1 MADNL
6 LVAFNQSDASELL
19 SLIGEK
25 ALRGGAIANADRM
38 QADCLIGVAK
48 TTITARAGAVLGTG
62 EVYVKYIDD
71 ANTLQ
76 DLYEVD
82 VVNMGSAIAI
92 GAYLWILGIIMMIK
106 YTRGGLLG
114 VLVRRRP
121 MISFNRK

>member
-1 MADNL
+1 MADL

-25 ALRGGAIANADRM
+25 ALRGGAIADADRM

-48 TTITARAGAVLGTG
+48 TAITARAGAVLGTG

-92 GAYLWILGIIMMIK
+92 GAYVKIFRVGSNLS
-106 YTRGGLLG
+106 
-114 VLVRRRP
+114 VVEVC
-121 MISFNRK
+121 

>member
-1 MADNL
+1 MADL

-25 ALRGGAIANADRM
+25 ALRGGVIADADRM

-71 ANTLQ
+71 ADTLQ

-92 GAYLWILGIIMMIK
+92 GAYVKIFRVGSNLS
-106 YTRGGLLG
+106 
-114 VLVRRRP
+114 VVEVC
-121 MISFNRK
+121 

>member
-1 MADNL
+1 MAEL

-25 ALRGGAIANADRM
+25 ALRGGAIADADRM

-82 VVNMGSAIAI
+82 VVNMGSVIAI
-92 GAYLWILGIIMMIK
+92 GAYVKIFRVG
-106 YTRGGLLG
+106 
-114 VLVRRRP
+114 
-121 MISFNRK
+121 NRLSVVEVC

>member
-1 MADNL
+1 MADL

-19 SLIGEK
+19 SLLGEK
-25 ALRGGAIANADRM
+25 ALRGGAIADADRM

-62 EVYVKYIDD
+62 EVYVKYIDN

-92 GAYLWILGIIMMIK
+92 GAYVKIFRVGSNLS
-106 YTRGGLLG
+106 
-114 VLVRRRP
+114 VVEVC
-121 MISFNRK
+121 

>member
-1 MADNL
+1 MADL

-25 ALRGGAIANADRM
+25 ALRGGAIADADRM

-82 VVNMGSAIAI
+82 VVNMGAPIAI
-92 GAYLWILGIIMMIK
+92 GAYVKIFRVGSNLS
-106 YTRGGLLG
+106 
-114 VLVRRRP
+114 VVEVC
-121 MISFNRK
+121 

>member
-1 MADNL
+1 MMAEL

-25 ALRGGAIANADRM
+25 ALRGGAIADADRM

-48 TTITARAGAVLGTG
+48 TTITARAGAVLGAG

-92 GAYLWILGIIMMIK
+92 GAYVKIFRVGSNLS
-106 YTRGGLLG
+106 
-114 VLVRRRP
+114 VVEVC
-121 MISFNRK
+121 

>member
-1 MADNL
+1 MADL

-25 ALRGGAIANADRM
+25 ALRGGAIADADRM

-62 EVYVKYIDD
+62 EVYVKYIDN
-71 ANTLQ
+71 ASTLQ

-92 GAYLWILGIIMMIK
+92 GAYVKIFRVGSNLS
-106 YTRGGLLG
+106 
-114 VLVRRRP
+114 VVEVC
-121 MISFNRK
+121 

>member
-1 MADNL
+1 MADL

-25 ALRGGAIANADRM
+25 ALRGGAIADADRM

-62 EVYVKYIDD
+62 EVYVKYIDE

-92 GAYLWILGIIMMIK
+92 GAYVKIFRVGSRLS
-106 YTRGGLLG
+106 
-114 VLVRRRP
+114 VVEVC
-121 MISFNRK
+121 

>member
-1 MADNL
+1 M
-6 LVAFNQSDASELL
+6 LVAFNESDASELL

-25 ALRGGAIANADRM
+25 ALRGGAIADADRM

-71 ANTLQ
+71 SNTLQ

-92 GAYLWILGIIMMIK
+92 GAYVKIFRVGSSLS
-106 YTRGGLLG
+106 
-114 VLVRRRP
+114 VVEVC
-121 MISFNRK
+121 

>member
-1 MADNL
+1 MADL

-25 ALRGGAIANADRM
+25 ALRGGAIADADRM

-71 ANTLQ
+71 SNTLQ

-92 GAYLWILGIIMMIK
+92 GAYVKIFRVGSNLS
-106 YTRGGLLG
+106 
-114 VLVRRRP
+114 VVEVC
-121 MISFNRK
+121 

>member
-1 MADNL
+1 MADL

-25 ALRGGAIANADRM
+25 ALRGGAIADADRM

-48 TTITARAGAVLGTG
+48 TTITARAGATLGTG

-92 GAYLWILGIIMMIK
+92 GAYVKIFRVG
-106 YTRGGLLG
+106 
-114 VLVRRRP
+114 
-121 MISFNRK
+121 NRLSVVEVC

>member
-1 MADNL
+1 MADL

-25 ALRGGAIANADRM
+25 ALRGGAIADADRM

-48 TTITARAGAVLGTG
+48 TTITARAGATLGTG
-62 EVYVKYIDD
+62 EVYVKYIDN

-92 GAYLWILGIIMMIK
+92 GAYVKIFRVGSNLS
-106 YTRGGLLG
+106 
-114 VLVRRRP
+114 VVEVC
-121 MISFNRK
+121 

>member
-1 MADNL
+1 MADL

-25 ALRGGAIANADRM
+25 ALRGGAIADADRM

-48 TTITARAGAVLGTG
+48 TTITARAGAALGTG

-92 GAYLWILGIIMMIK
+92 GAYVKIFRVGSNLS
-106 YTRGGLLG
+106 
-114 VLVRRRP
+114 VVEVC
-121 MISFNRK
+121 

>member
-1 MADNL
+1 MADL

-25 ALRGGAIANADRM
+25 ALRGGAVADADRM
-38 QADCLIGVAK
+38 QADCLIGVSK

-92 GAYLWILGIIMMIK
+92 GAYVKIFRVGSNLS
-106 YTRGGLLG
+106 
-114 VLVRRRP
+114 VVEVC
-121 MISFNRK
+121 

>member
-1 MADNL
+1 MADL

-25 ALRGGAIANADRM
+25 ALRGGAIADADRM

-48 TTITARAGAVLGTG
+48 TTITARAGATLGTG

-71 ANTLQ
+71 SNTLQ

-92 GAYLWILGIIMMIK
+92 GAYVKIFRVGSNLS
-106 YTRGGLLG
+106 
-114 VLVRRRP
+114 VVEVC
-121 MISFNRK
+121 

>member
-1 MADNL
+1 MAENL

-25 ALRGGAIANADRM
+25 ALRGGAIADADRM

-62 EVYVKYIDD
+62 EVYVKYIDN

-76 DLYEVD
+76 DLYEVK

-92 GAYLWILGIIMMIK
+92 GAYVKIFRVGSNLS
-106 YTRGGLLG
+106 
-114 VLVRRRP
+114 VVEVC
-121 MISFNRK
+121 

>member
-1 MADNL
+1 MADEL
-6 LVAFNQSDASELL
+6 LVAFNQSDASELIK
-19 SLIGEK
+19 LIG
-25 ALRGGAIANADRM
+25 GGAILGGIASDADKM

-92 GAYLWILGIIMMIK
+92 GAYVKIFRVGSNLS
-106 YTRGGLLG
+106 
-114 VLVRRRP
+114 VVEVC
-121 MISFNRK
+121 

>member
-62 EVYVKYIDD
+62 EVYVKYIDNS
-71 ANTLQ
+71 NTLQ

-92 GAYLWILGIIMMIK
+92 GAYVKIFRVGSNLS
-106 YTRGGLLG
+106 
-114 VLVRRRP
+114 VVEVC
-121 MISFNRK
+121 

>member
-1 MADNL
+1 MADL

-25 ALRGGAIANADRM
+25 ALRGGAIADADRM

-92 GAYLWILGIIMMIK
+92 GAYVKIFRVGSNLS
-106 YTRGGLLG
+106 
-114 VLVRRRP
+114 VVEVC
-121 MISFNRK
+121 

>member
-62 EVYVKYIDD
+62 EVYVKYIDN

-92 GAYLWILGIIMMIK
+92 GAYVKIFRVGSNLS
-106 YTRGGLLG
+106 
-114 VLVRRRP
+114 VVEVC
-121 MISFNRK
+121 

>member
-1 MADNL
+1 MADL

-19 SLIGEK
+19 SIIGEK
-25 ALRGGAIANADRM
+25 ALRGGAVADADRM

-62 EVYVKYIDD
+62 DVYVKYIDD

-76 DLYEVD
+76 DLYEVK

-92 GAYLWILGIIMMIK
+92 GAYVKIFRVGSNLS
-106 YTRGGLLG
+106 
-114 VLVRRRP
+114 VVEVC
-121 MISFNRK
+121 

>member
-1 MADNL
+1 MADL

-25 ALRGGAIANADRM
+25 ALRGGAIADADRM

-92 GAYLWILGIIMMIK
+92 GAYVKIFRVGSRLS
-106 YTRGGLLG
+106 
-114 VLVRRRP
+114 VVEVC
-121 MISFNRK
+121 

>member
-1 MADNL
+1 MADL

-25 ALRGGAIANADRM
+25 ALRGGAIADADRM

-62 EVYVKYIDD
+62 EVYVKYIDN

-76 DLYEVD
+76 DLYEVK

-92 GAYLWILGIIMMIK
+92 GAYVKIFRVGSNLS
-106 YTRGGLLG
+106 
-114 VLVRRRP
+114 VVEVC
-121 MISFNRK
+121 

>member
-1 MADNL
+1 MADL

-25 ALRGGAIANADRM
+25 ALRGGAIADADRM

-48 TTITARAGAVLGTG
+48 TTITARAGATLGTG

-92 GAYLWILGIIMMIK
+92 GAYVKIFRVGSNLS
-106 YTRGGLLG
+106 
-114 VLVRRRP
+114 VVEVC
-121 MISFNRK
+121 